1 MESIPWVEKYRP
13 TQFDNIVLSDE
24 NKKIFKTM
32 IDINYFPNMLFY
44 GPPGTGKTTT
54 IINLINEYQEKHNE
68 KNKGLMIHLNAS
80 DDRGIDIIRN
90 QINIFVNSKTL
101 FGSGMKFIVLD
112 EVDYMTKIAQ
122 QALKYVLQDCHSNV
136 RICLICNYISKV
148 DDSLQSEFVKF
159 KFNNLPKKIV
169 FDFIKNIIICE
180 KLEYEDEYLQHILD
194 FYQSDMRSMIN
205 FIQSNH
211 LNTNNKIVGNHLWKE
226 LYQSV
231 LDKKEIDLLR
241 KDIRNISI
249 SYHIDIKQIM
259 KEFIYYILLNYNLSS
274 KEIFKLSEIIHY
286 DIDNDTLIYNVFII
300 LLNLLNE

>member
-13 TQFDNIVLSDE
+13 NEFDNIVLSHE

-32 IDINYFPNMLFY
+32 IDTNYFPNMLFY

-68 KNKGLMIHLNAS
+68 KNRGLMIHLNAS
-80 DDRGIDIIRN
+80 DDRGIDVIRN

-101 FGSGMKFIVLD
+101 FGTGMKFIVLD
-112 EVDYMTKIAQ
+112 EVDYMTKTAQ

-159 KFNNLPKKIV
+159 KFNNLPKPFV
-169 FDFIKNIIICE
+169 FDFIKNIIQLE
-180 KLEYEDEYLQHILD
+180 KLEYEDEYIHHILE

-211 LNTNNKIVGNHLWKE
+211 LNVNYKIVGNHLWKE
-226 LYQSV
+226 LYQSI
-231 LDKKEIDLLR
+231 LDKHDIDTTC
-241 KDIRNISI
+241 KQFYQIST
-249 SYHIDIKQIM
+249 YYCIDVKNIM
-259 KEFIYYILLNYNLSS
+259 KEFMYYVLLQNTLTSEEIYQI
-274 KEIFKLSEIIHY
+274 SEIIHY
-286 DIDNDTLIYNVFII
+286 DIDNDTLIYNILII
-300 LLNLLNE
+300 LLK

>member
-24 NKKIFKTM
+24 NKKIFKMM
-32 IDINYFPNMLFY
+32 IDTNYFPNMLFY

-101 FGSGMKFIVLD
+101 FGTGMKFIVLD

-159 KFNNLPKKIV
+159 KFNNLPKSFV

-180 KLEYEDEYLQHILD
+180 KLEYEDEYLHHILD

-211 LNTNNKIVGNHLWKE
+211 LNANNKIVGEHLWKE
-226 LYQSV
+226 LYQSI
-231 LDKKEIDLLR
+231 LIKKDIDLIC
-241 KDIRNISI
+241 KDILNISI
-249 SYHIDIKQIM
+249 SYHLDIKNII
-259 KEFIYYILLNYNLSS
+259 KEFIYYVILNDDLSS
-274 KEIFKLSEIIHY
+274 NTISNLSEIIHY
-286 DIDNDTLIYNVFII
+286 DIDNDTLIYNVLII
-300 LLNLLNE
+300 LSDLLNE

>member
-13 TQFDNIVLSDE
+13 NEFDNIVLSYE

-32 IDINYFPNMLFY
+32 IDTNYFPNMLFY

-80 DDRGIDIIRN
+80 DDRGIDVIRN

-101 FGSGMKFIVLD
+101 FGTGMKFIILD
-112 EVDYMTKIAQ
+112 EVDYMTKTAQ

-159 KFNNLPKKIV
+159 KFNNLPKPFV
-169 FDFIKNIIICE
+169 FDFIKNIIILE
-180 KLEYEDEYLQHILD
+180 KLEYEDEYIHHILD

-211 LNTNNKIVGNHLWKE
+211 LNENYKIVGNHLWKE
-226 LYQSV
+226 LYQSI
-231 LDKKEIDLLR
+231 LDKQDIDHIC
-241 KDIRNISI
+241 KQIHHIST
-249 SYHIDIKQIM
+249 YYCMDIKNIM
-259 KEFIYYILLNYNLSS
+259 KEFIYYVLLQNTLTSH
-274 KEIFKLSEIIHY
+274 EIYQISEIIHY
-286 DIDNDTLIYNVFII
+286 DIDHDTLVYNILII
-300 LLNLLNE
+300 LLK

>member
-13 TQFDNIVLSDE
+13 NEFDNIVLSYE

-32 IDINYFPNMLFY
+32 IDTNYFPNMLFY

-80 DDRGIDIIRN
+80 DDRGIDVIRN

-101 FGSGMKFIVLD
+101 FGTGMKFIVLD
-112 EVDYMTKIAQ
+112 EVDYMTKTAQ

-159 KFNNLPKKIV
+159 KFNNLPKPFV
-169 FDFIKNIIICE
+169 FDFIKNIIQLE
-180 KLEYEDEYLQHILD
+180 KLEYEDEYIHHILE
-194 FYQSDMRSMIN
+194 FYQSDIRSMIN

-211 LNTNNKIVGNHLWKE
+211 LNVNYKIVGNHLWKE
-226 LYQSV
+226 LYQSIV
-231 LDKKEIDLLR
+231 DKHDID
-241 KDIRNISI
+241 SI
-249 SYHIDIKQIM
+249 SKQFYDISTYYCIDIKNII
-259 KEFIYYILLNYNLSS
+259 KEFMYYVILQNTLTSDDIYQI
-274 KEIFKLSEIIHY
+274 SEIIHY
-286 DIDNDTLIYNVFII
+286 DIDNDTLIYNILII
-300 LLNLLNE
+300 LLK